1 MTRCTDMGVTVSP
14 DVGIY
19 FLRYLKSMTMERPD
33 IVSQDS
39 EGSVSAV
46 WTGRNGFRDSSD
58 CVSMLDFLAT
68 LGEENYAYE
77 SVTEDEEPEI
87 GGNYYFKFARV
98 TRYEVDGTPVDLDDI
113 ACQNR
118 KPRGFFRRGY

>member
-1 MTRCTDMGVTVSP
+1 MTYCTDMGVTVSP

-19 FLRYLKSMTMERPD
+19 FLRYLKSMTRERPD
-33 IVSQDS
+33 IVSQDN

-98 TRYEVDGTPVDLDDI
+98 TRYEVDGTPVDLNTVVSSNN
-113 ACQNR
+113 AR
-118 KPRGFFRRGY
+118 RGFFRRGY